1 VGGSTGVEV
10 PVSLLRR
17 SQGHGTKG
25 GCKGLSVPRWSGR
38 LCQHAVGRLGG
49 ASLQRAGLQSVLQW
63 GASLSLKSTM
73 NVLLGLMGQQRLV
86 RSDGY
91 WSSVESL
98 LLLGRRRQ
106 QGLVLRQETLLLLWG
121 RRPWAGPHL
130 DGPSPR
136 ILDGGP
142 QAGGTPV
149 LAAGTSAWEWKDTLA
164 ALATPLAAMVG
175 VVETWGRRRLV
186 GSSRS
191 LVGGRRS
198 HALWR
203 FGGGKQ
209 GGGWRRRTMSH
220 REFLQQKSGPDVVE
234 RRKGATEAKMTSDV
248 GETVA
253 EAAQNVEDQR
263 PVEDWF
269 AKITEGICHGSETAT
284 IIGDR

>member
-10 PVSLLRR
+10 PVSLLGR
-17 SQGHGTKG
+17 SQGHSAED
-25 GCKGLSVPRWSGR
+25 GCKGLSVPRWSSR
-38 LCQHAVGRLGG
+38 LSQHAVGS
-49 ASLQRAGLQSVLQW
+49 ASLQRAGLQSVLQR

-73 NVLLGLMGQQRLV
+73 NVLLGLVGQQRLV
-86 RSDGY
+86 RSDGDR
-91 WSSVESL
+91 SSVESL

-136 ILDGGP
+136 ILEGGS

-149 LAAGTSAWEWKDTLA
+149 LAAGTSAREWKNTLA
-164 ALATPLAAMVG
+164 ALATPLAATVG
-175 VVETWGRRRLV
+175 VVGTWSRRRLV

-198 HALWR
+198 PALWR

-209 GGGWRRRTMSH
+209 DGGWRRRTMGH
-220 REFLQQKSGPDVVE
+220 REFLQQESGPDVVE
-234 RRKGATEAKMTSDV
+234 RRKAATEAKMMADV
-248 GETVA
+248 GEPVA

-263 PVEDWF
+263 PVGDWF
-269 AKITEGICHGSETAT
+269 TKITEGICHGFETT
-284 IIGDR
+284 TVIGDM